1 MLKKLAVLPLV
12 LVIAACSDSQAPTD
26 MMPVNAP
33 AAVAGQAIPN
43 RYVVVFKNTVAASS
57 VSAEAQSIV
66 NADKGKLHFTY
77 EHSIHGFA
85 ADLSPSAVAALRLN
99 RNVAYVEQDRVV
111 TLQATQSPTP
121 SWGLDRIDQKALP
134 LNNSYTYPNT
144 GAGVHVYGIDTG
156 ILYSHTDFGGR
167 ASKGFDAI
175 TAGGNAVDCNGH
187 GTHTATTIAGTKFGV
202 AKTATVVGVR
212 VLDCGGSGT
221 FAQVIAGVDWVT
233 NNGIKPAVANMSLG
247 GGAFQA
253 LDDAVTASIAKG
265 IVYAIAAGNN
275 FGSNACNNSPAR
287 TPNALTVAASDI
299 GDNRASFS
307 DIGTCVDIYGPGVN
321 ITAGWIG
328 SNTATNTI
336 SGTSM
341 ATPHV
346 AGAVALYLSA
356 NPTATPAQV
365 RTALVTNASPVVKN
379 PGANTTNLLVYM
391 GFIGGGGGG
400 NNPPVAKFT
409 VNCNA
414 QHSCTLNGST
424 STDDHGVVS
433 YRWNGAGGRLLG
445 TGVQITVQYE
455 RASNRTVILTVTDA
469 GGLTGTL
476 SKTFAVP

>member
-12 LVIAACSDSQAPTD
+12 LAIAACSDSQAPTD
-26 MMPVNAP
+26 TMPVNAP
-33 AAVAGQAIPN
+33 AVVAGQAIPN
-43 RYVVVFKNTVAASS
+43 RYVVVFKNTVAATS

-77 EHSIHGFA
+77 AHSIHGFA

-175 TAGGNAVDCNGH
+175 TPGGNAVDCHGH
-187 GTHTATTIAGTKFGV
+187 GTHTATTIAGTKYGV

-212 VLDCGGSGT
+212 VLDCGGSGS
-221 FAQVIAGVDWVT
+221 FSQVIAGVDWVT

-265 IVYAIAAGNN
+265 IIYAIAAGNN

-346 AGAVALYLSA
+346 AGVVALYLSA

-365 RTALVTNASPVVKN
+365 RTALITNASAVVKN
-379 PGANTTNLLVYM
+379 PGANTTNLLVFM
-391 GFIGGGGGG
+391 GFIGGGQPG
-400 NNPPVAKFT
+400 NNPPVANFT
-409 VNCNA
+409 VNCTA
-414 QHSCTLNGST
+414 QHRCTFNGSS

-433 YRWNGAGGRLLG
+433 YRWNGPGGRLLG

-455 RASNRTVILTVTDA
+455 KASNRTVVLTVTDA
-469 GGLTGTL
+469 GGLTGSL

>member
-1 MLKKLAVLPLV
+1 
-12 LVIAACSDSQAPTD
+12 S
-26 MMPVNAP
+26 
-33 AAVAGQAIPN
+33 
-43 RYVVVFKNTVAASS
+43 
-57 VSAEAQSIV
+57 
-66 NADKGKLHFTY
+66 
-77 EHSIHGFA
+77 
-85 ADLSPSAVAALRLN
+85 
-99 RNVAYVEQDRVV
+99 
-111 TLQATQSPTP
+111 
-121 SWGLDRIDQKALP
+121 
-134 LNNSYTYPNT
+134 
-144 GAGVHVYGIDTG
+144 
-156 ILYSHTDFGGR
+156 
-167 ASKGFDAI
+167 
-175 TAGGNAVDCNGH
+175 
-187 GTHTATTIAGTKFGV
+187 
-202 AKTATVVGVR
+202 
-212 VLDCGGSGT
+212 
-221 FAQVIAGVDWVT
+221 AGVDWVT

-247 GGAFQA
+247 GGTFQA

-265 IVYAIAAGNN
+265 IIYAIAAGNN

-346 AGAVALYLSA
+346 AGVVALYLSA

-365 RTALVTNASPVVKN
+365 RTALITNASAVVKN

-400 NNPPVAKFT
+400 NNPPVANFT
-409 VNCNA
+409 VSCNA
-414 QHSCTLNGST
+414 QHLCTLNGSS
-424 STDDHGVVS
+424 STDDHGVVN

-455 RASNRTVILTVTDA
+455 KTSNRTVVLTVTDA
-469 GGLTGTL
+469 GGLTGSI

>member
-1 MLKKLAVLPLV
+1 M
-12 LVIAACSDSQAPTD
+12 
-26 MMPVNAP
+26 
-33 AAVAGQAIPN
+33 
-43 RYVVVFKNTVAASS
+43 
-57 VSAEAQSIV
+57 
-66 NADKGKLHFTY
+66 
-77 EHSIHGFA
+77 
-85 ADLSPSAVAALRLN
+85 LRLN

-111 TLQATQSPTP
+111 TIQATQSPTP

-156 ILYSHTDFGGR
+156 ILYTHTDFGGR

-175 TAGGNAVDCNGH
+175 TPGGNAVDCNGH

-221 FAQVIAGVDWVT
+221 FSQVIAGVDWVT

-247 GGAFQA
+247 GGTFQA

-299 GDNRASFS
+299 SDNRASFS

-346 AGAVALYLSA
+346 AGVVALYLSA

-365 RTALVTNASPVVKN
+365 RTALITNASAVVKN

-400 NNPPVAKFT
+400 NT
-409 VNCNA
+409 
-414 QHSCTLNGST
+414 
-424 STDDHGVVS
+424 
-433 YRWNGAGGRLLG
+433 AGGELHRELHCPASLHAQRQQLHG
-445 TGVQITVQYE
+445 RPWRRELSLERARRRVVGHWRQITVQYE
-455 RASNRTVILTVTDA
+455 KASNRTVVLTVTDA